1 MENSRN
7 KKDYYYTYNCSNNNR
22 NSINSVINEESKGKE
37 RYY

>member
-22 NSINSVINEESKGKE
+22 NSINSVINEGFKGK
-37 RYY
+37 